1 MRIGTIVK
9 LASYFN
15 LTLDELVFE
24 DLSKKEKSRQCCPLL
39 NGRLARNH
47 LPVYFYAGD
56 YPNSCHD

>member
-24 DLSKKEKSRQCCPLL
+24 ELSKKDKK
-39 NGRLARNH
+39 
-47 LPVYFYAGD
+47 
-56 YPNSCHD
+56 